1 MSKQNKKLT
10 IKDVYASINIGG
22 TYSSPLWVASYILMF
37 VGAAITFVVTILF
50 AILIEDKIVSVCM
63 AALCVLCLITGIS
76 ISVPVEQN
84 KKKIALWLKD
94 AVILGARCKSLGTQ
108 FQVRARVGL
117 TATAIEVKF
126 YYNGKMYKR
135 RSERK
140 GKLLYLFL
148 FNKYADKGILI
159 AYSPK
164 YDKVML
170 LK

>member
-1 MSKQNKKLT
+1 
-10 IKDVYASINIGG
+10 
-22 TYSSPLWVASYILMF
+22 MF

-94 AVILGARCKSLGTQ
+94 AVILGARSKSLGTQ
-108 FQVRARVGL
+108 LVYGSII